1 MWKRERMMVD
11 VISLQ
16 TTTATTTTT
25 TTTKNNDLQDK
36 APLQNRQYY
45 PIGGGMIHDDA
56 NNFYAGNEYTMTGEL
71 RTQKSKRLLPFSN
84 ESTSTRKKQRL
95 VNTQHY
101 QTYQPSP
108 LKTSYVFTSKPY
120 DVMDNLMHYY

>member
-56 NNFYAGNEYTMTGEL
+56 NNFYAGNEYD
-71 RTQKSKRLLPFSN
+71 KKKAK
-84 ESTSTRKKQRL
+84 TRKYTALPNISTITIKDLLRI
-95 VNTQHY
+95 Y
-101 QTYQPSP
+101 F
-108 LKTSYVFTSKPY
+108 KTLRCNGQSNALLLNCIFPNCYTFVI
-120 DVMDNLMHYY
+120 